1 MVFKDLN
8 KLTRVGHMAIYM
20 YADVHIH
27 QNKTLVHL
35 KAMLTKFVQKLTYN
49 HQIIRHLRSGQTLSS
64 LPHTPIMTT
73 LVVIILHNH
82 TPK

>member
-1 MVFKDLN
+1 
-8 KLTRVGHMAIYM
+8 M

-73 LVVIILHNH
+73 LVVIIILHNH

>member
-8 KLTRVGHMAIYM
+8 KLTCVGYKAIYM

-64 LPHTPIMTT
+64 LPHTQIMTT